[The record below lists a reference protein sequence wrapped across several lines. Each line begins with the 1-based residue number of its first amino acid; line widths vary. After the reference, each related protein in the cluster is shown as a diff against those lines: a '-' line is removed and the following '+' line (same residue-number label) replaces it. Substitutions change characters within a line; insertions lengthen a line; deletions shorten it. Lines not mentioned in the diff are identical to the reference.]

1 MAKEVRVGKSIAETM
16 AKNPDIVGPLYV
28 SMIRV
33 GEAGGNLEK
42 SIDYLVGYLKRD
54 YELLKKTKGAMT
66 YPIVV
71 FFALILVVAIMFTF
85 ILPKLTATFEEL
97 NVELPLLT
105 RGLIAVVH
113 AFTNFSYIIFPVF
126 VLLIFSVRMF
136 LKSDAGKVFLHKA
149 SLTLPIIKKATKE
162 MNLARFTL
170 TLSSLLRSG
179 MPIVEALKICGNSMT
194 NRYYAKAVLA
204 ASERV
209 KGGMQLSMALK
220 KFPDLFPNLSVQ
232 MIMVGEESGTMDN
245 VLKELNSFYE
255 EELDQFVKN
264 LSSIIEPIMVVF
276 IGIVVGIL
284 ALALI
289 TPIYNISQ
297 NV

>member
-1 MAKEVRVGKSIAETM
+1 
-16 AKNPDIVGPLYV
+16 
-28 SMIRV
+28 
-33 GEAGGNLEK
+33 
-42 SIDYLVGYLKRD
+42 
-54 YELLKKTKGAMT
+54 
-66 YPIVV
+66 
-71 FFALILVVAIMFTF
+71 
-85 ILPKLTATFEEL
+85 
-97 NVELPLLT
+97 
-105 RGLIAVVH
+105 
-113 AFTNFSYIIFPVF
+113 
-126 VLLIFSVRMF
+126 
-136 LKSDAGKVFLHKA
+136 
-149 SLTLPIIKKATKE
+149 

-170 TLSSLLRSG
+170 TLSSLLKSG

-194 NRYYAKAVLA
+194 NRYYSKAVLA

-264 LSSIIEPIMVVF
+264 LSSIFEPIMVVF